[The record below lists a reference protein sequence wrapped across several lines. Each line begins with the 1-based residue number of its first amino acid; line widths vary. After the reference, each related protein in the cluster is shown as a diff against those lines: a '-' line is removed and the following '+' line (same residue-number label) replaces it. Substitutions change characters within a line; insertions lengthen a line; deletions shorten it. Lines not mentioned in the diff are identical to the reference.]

1 MCCLNCGL
9 RTSRRIIQNKLESL
23 NGAWIEKYVQNV
35 DSQQFADGD
44 ADTGE
49 GHFSKLRL
57 LSEHVCYGML

>member
-1 MCCLNCGL
+1 VTDLHGRNDRVCCLNCGL

-49 GHFSKLRL
+49 GH
-57 LSEHVCYGML
+57 VGC